1 MSGEDNH
8 SAYVSKEKRADI
20 DSETK
25 RRSYFF
31 LPAREG
37 KERGRIIGQRFLQ
50 ALFSR
55 IFLIYSG
62 EDLETASD

>member
-1 MSGEDNH
+1 MRAEDNH
-8 SAYVSKEKRADI
+8 SASVSKEKRADM

-25 RRSYFF
+25 GRPYFF
-31 LPAREG
+31 SPVREG
-37 KERGRIIGQRFLQ
+37 KERGKIIGQRFLQ
-50 ALFSR
+50 ALFSG

>member
-8 SAYVSKEKRADI
+8 SASVSKDKTADM
-20 DSETK
+20 DFETK
-25 RRSYFF
+25 RRPYFIS
-31 LPAREG
+31 PVREG

-50 ALFSR
+50 ALFSG